1 MPVLPDE
8 LREFPPYRTRV
19 MTPADL
25 KAVAQ
30 IDRDAFEL
38 YRRQQR
44 RLVRPLRLR
53 TPENLNAAVR
63 RPYPGV
69 VVESPPGYVVGYCFT
84 HVWGVLGWLG
94 TLGVAPASQ
103 GLGLG
108 RAVTAAGLELLRQAG
123 CQTLALETMPESG
136 KNIAL
141 YTRLGLALHTL
152 TCLLQGE
159 VLAASSTH
167 FEVWSGG
174 GALREVA
181 GRLAPGLDPTPAARW
196 LDDEEAG
203 RTLIWR
209 EDGQAV
215 AFAVLRHKPRRLEG
229 MQTHLT
235 VEAAACLPGA
245 VEHWPRY
252 LSEMQLYAERLG
264 QMGLVLPVNG
274 QQSAL
279 LEWALAAGLRI
290 VHTRV
295 RMVSGHDLGGAD
307 DLLMLTL
314 AM

>member
-141 YTRLGLALHTL
+141 YTRLGLALRTL

>member
-8 LREFPPYRTRV
+8 SRQAVPHRTRI

-25 KAVAQ
+25 KVVAQ
-30 IDRDAFEL
+30 IDRDAFEM

-44 RLVRPLRLR
+44 RLVQPLRLR
-53 TPENLNAAVR
+53 TPQNMNAAVR
-63 RPYPGV
+63 RPFPGV
-69 VVESPPGYVVGYCFT
+69 VVESPPGRVVGYCFT
-84 HVWGVLGWLG
+84 HVWGTLGWLG

-141 YTRLGLALHTL
+141 YTRLGLEPRSI
-152 TCLLQGE
+152 TCLFQG
-159 VLAASSTH
+159 VVPAANSVH
-167 FEVWSGG
+167 FEVWDGG
-174 GALREVA
+174 SALRDIS

-196 LDDEEAG
+196 LDGEEAG

-209 EDGQAV
+209 EGGEPV
-215 AFAVLRHKPRRLEG
+215 AFAALRHTPRRLEG
-229 MQTHLT
+229 MQTYLT
-235 VEAAACLPGA
+235 IEAAACLPQA
-245 VEHWPRY
+245 AEHWPRY
-252 LSEMQLYAERLG
+252 LGEMQAYAERLG
-264 QMGLVLPVNG
+264 QMGLVLPING
-274 QQSAL
+274 RQLVL
-279 LEWALAAGLRI
+279 LGTVLAARLHI

-295 RMVSGHDLGGAD
+295 RMISGHDLGGAD
-307 DLLMLTL
+307 DLLVLTL

>member
-141 YTRLGLALHTL
+141 YTRLGLALRTL

-203 RTLIWR
+203 RTLLWR
-209 EDGQAV
+209 EDGEAV

-235 VEAAACLPGA
+235 VETAACLPGA
-245 VEHWPRY
+245 AEHWPRY

>member
-69 VVESPPGYVVGYCFT
+69 VVESPPGRVAGYCFT

-141 YTRLGLALHTL
+141 YTRLGLALRTL

-245 VEHWPRY
+245 AEHWPRY